1 MHHGRQ
7 NRAQQEL
14 GIVESWIGQDVF
26 LRHQSGARIRM
37 VADRWMR
44 GCHGGAGGLQGG
56 VDCLSRIAPGREEL
70 RVEEGDRAR
79 RATGQQILAEVGR
92 QIDRRNGAPGA
103 DRRCRG
109 AEVIGAAR
117 HRNARRG
124 SKGLHEQ
131 LRGRRVVHVD
141 DNDIEPA
148 DHRRA
153 ERKAEY
159 HEGDHRHAEQQEPR
173 RRVAQDPAHLPR
185 RDGEQTRLR
194 RCHECCP
201 CQSV

>member
-14 GIVESWIGQDVF
+14 GIAESWIGQDVLF
-26 LRHQSGARIRM
+26 RHQSGARIRM

-141 DNDIEPA
+141 DNHIEPA